1 MRSVSLRHQV
11 TYVFHE
17 HQLSAATIAY
27 NIRFGIPEAT
37 QADVHSAAATAG
49 ASQFIEQLPQGY
61 ETRLGRDGN
70 TLSVG
75 QKQRLCIARGLVR
88 NSPILILDEPTSSL
102 DVEAEADLLAA
113 LQQARRNRL
122 VIVIAHRLS
131 TIRAADRI
139 VFMESGSILEEG
151 THQQL
156 MAKQDGAYR
165 RFVELQTG

>member
-1 MRSVSLRHQV
+1 MAADSLRRQV
-11 TYVFHE
+11 TYVFQE
-17 HQLSAATIAY
+17 HQLFSETITD

-37 QADVHSAAATAG
+37 AAEVERFAATAG
-49 ASQFIEQLPQGY
+49 ASQFIDQLPQGY
-61 ETRLGRDGN
+61 STRLGRGGN

-75 QKQRLCIARGLVR
+75 QKQRLCIARGLAR
-88 NSPILILDEPTSSL
+88 NSPVLILDEPTSSL
-102 DVEAEADLLAA
+102 DVEAEADLLNA

-139 VFMESGSILEEG
+139 VFMDAGTVVEEG
-151 THQQL
+151 THIEL
-156 MAKQDGAYR
+156 MARQDGAYR